1 MPNLIDLRGSGPVSV
16 PDDLFSCFGWVMDA
30 FWHVHGLPLPKE
42 PKLYFREYAATTH
55 AMSDIQNAAC
65 AARAERHQQN
75 MEFQRLP
82 EAESVR
88 QRNVRIEAELQP
100 EPIPGH
106 ECVSDC
112 RRFGCED
119 VAGRP
124 DPDMLYDAWRDA
136 GF

>member
-75 MEFQRLP
+75 MEFESLLAREAARQQRVAYAIP
-82 EAESVR
+82 EPSAALRAFER
-88 QRNVRIEAELQP
+88 QR
-100 EPIPGH
+100 
-106 ECVSDC
+106 
-112 RRFGCED
+112 ED
-119 VAGRP
+119 DAVAGRG
-124 DPDMLYDAWRDA
+124 Y
-136 GF
+136 